1 MASQGVES
9 LLALRHQLQE
19 KKTLLRRQVDEER
32 RRAARLTS
40 DSIDSILYL
49 CQVLCNQW
57 LIPSCRLEQENTQV
71 QAMLGAAKVENDR
84 AKDKLAA
91 VKAKLKAKE
100 ESMARA
106 QDEENTTRNRINLSK
121 AQAGMESD
129 RRLKDVVMY
138 QKEVM
143 QLCNQMRKS
152 NISGGNLDALE
163 EKKAGL
169 LKELEVIEQE
179 LHGFE
184 QEGVPSPLVLEDWQG
199 LVNRLEFV
207 KTNFKSAE
215 KKMKEKASATA
226 KQMSDRQLAYSQPVY
241 TKEN

>member
-1 MASQGVES
+1 
-9 LLALRHQLQE
+9 
-19 KKTLLRRQVDEER
+19 
-32 RRAARLTS
+32 
-40 DSIDSILYL
+40 
-49 CQVLCNQW
+49 
-57 LIPSCRLEQENTQV
+57 
-71 QAMLGAAKVENDR
+71 MLGAAKVENSR
-84 AKDKLAA
+84 AKDQLAA

-121 AQAGMESD
+121 EQAEMESD

-152 NISGGNLDALE
+152 NISVGNLDALE

-169 LKELEVIEQE
+169 LKELEVIEHE

-207 KTNFKSAE
+207 KTNFKSGE

-226 KQMSDRQLAYSQPVY
+226 KQMSDRQLVYSQPVY

>member
-1 MASQGVES
+1 MASRGVES
-9 LLALRHQLQE
+9 LLALRRQLQE
-19 KKTLLRRQVDEER
+19 RKAMLQRQVDEER
-32 RRAARLTS
+32 KRAA
-40 DSIDSILYL
+40 
-49 CQVLCNQW
+49 
-57 LIPSCRLEQENTQV
+57 RLEQENTQV

-106 QDEENTTRNRINLSK
+106 QDEEDTTRNRINLSK

-152 NISGGNLDALE
+152 NISEGNLDALE

-184 QEGVPSPLVLEDWQG
+184 QEGLQIQSPLVLEDWQG
-199 LVNRLEFV
+199 LVNI
-207 KTNFKSAE
+207 
-215 KKMKEKASATA
+215 
-226 KQMSDRQLAYSQPVY
+226 
-241 TKEN
+241 